1 MHPDPIILTHEQH
14 VAEIMC
20 MPISHRERLKQIDE
34 RSLDV
39 LFDDQLRR
47 VAEAIAEHEIPVMR
61 LPSPLAWLL
70 NGLLWAPI
78 IVILFTV
85 FRP

>member
-1 MHPDPIILTHEQH
+1 MMHPAPIVLTREQH
-14 VAEIMC
+14 INEIM
-20 MPISHRERLKQIDE
+20 SRFELDRIDE
-34 RSLDV
+34 RAADILIDAE
-39 LFDDQLRR
+39 LRR

-61 LPSPLAWLL
+61 LPTPLAWLL

-78 IVILFTV
+78 VVILFTV

>member
-1 MHPDPIILTHEQH
+1 MNTESVFLSHEQH
-14 VAEIMC
+14 VAEIVRL
-20 MPISHRERLKQIDE
+20 PLSHRERLKQIDE

-61 LPSPLAWLL
+61 LPTPLAWLL

-78 IVILFTV
+78 IVLGFAV
-85 FRP
+85 FR